1 MGCHMLLGV
10 PRRNTSTTVP
20 VATQNVLPLS
30 ATVTVSIRI
39 AGGFAAAQECD
50 AVAGADA
57 DTDADADADADAGAD
72 DGREAVGAVAA
83 GWLAH
88 PVRASALMIA
98 VAAQSGIVRMP
109 VSFPGSRP
117 ERLPSQ
123 PVIGLWRTFDVVLAS
138 RVPGAGHC
146 LRQPGPHLR
155 TRHVSRS

>member
-57 DTDADADADADAGAD
+57 DADTGADADAGAD

-117 ERLPSQ
+117 ERLPCQ

-138 RVPGAGHC
+138 
-146 LRQPGPHLR
+146 
-155 TRHVSRS
+155 

>member
-57 DTDADADADADAGAD
+57 DTDADADADAGAD

>member
-1 MGCHMLLGV
+1 MGCHILLGV

-39 AGGFAAAQECD
+39 AGGFAAAQERD

-57 DTDADADADADAGAD
+57 DTGAD

-98 VAAQSGIVRMP
+98 VAQSDIVRMP
-109 VSFPGSRP
+109 VSFPDSRP
-117 ERLPSQ
+117 ERLPCQ

-138 RVPGAGHC
+138 
-146 LRQPGPHLR
+146 
-155 TRHVSRS
+155 